1 MTGFSNGFFLGWS
14 LIIAIGAQNAFVIRQ
29 GLQGRHVGPVV
40 LFCSLSDALLIWA
53 GVFGLGSFIEPFM
66 TRYADLLFLAA
77 SLWLAGY
84 GLSRLFASWK
94 ASSAMTTEAPQ
105 QLDLRGA
112 LLICAGL
119 TFLHPHVWLDT
130 VMLMGLFSLP
140 YDGSEKLAYATG
152 AALASFSFLPY
163 WDLAPK
169 PYPAFSKTRKNWRC
183 LIALSAC

>member
-40 LFCSLSDALLIWA
+40 LFCSLSDALLIWP

-84 GLSRLFASWK
+84 GLSQLFASWK

-119 TFLHPHVWLDT
+119 TFLNPHVWLDT
-130 VMLMGLFSLP
+130 VVLMGLFSLP
-140 YDGSEKLAYATG
+140 YDGSEKLAYATE